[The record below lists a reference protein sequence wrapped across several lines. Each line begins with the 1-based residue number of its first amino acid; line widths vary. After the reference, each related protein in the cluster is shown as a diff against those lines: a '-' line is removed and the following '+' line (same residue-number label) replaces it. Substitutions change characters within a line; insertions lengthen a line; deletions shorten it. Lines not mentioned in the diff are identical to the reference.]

1 MKIIDTINRFLQD
14 EKTGGI
20 ILMVCTVVSL
30 WLANSAAGPAYT
42 AFWNLPFAGETVVH
56 WINDGLMTVFFL
68 MIGLELKRE
77 ILEGQFSHVKKALL
91 PVFAAVGGMLVPA
104 GIFTLFNYGT
114 PAQRGAGIPM
124 ATDVAFALAVLLM
137 VGKNVPLS
145 LKLFLLAIAV
155 IDDLL
160 AIIVIAVFYSGG
172 LSVGYLGMALG
183 IFAVLLVCSRLG
195 LKSIFI
201 FIPAGIIM
209 WYCMLHSGIHAT
221 ISGVLLAIAL
231 PYKKGDETSLSAR
244 LHHGLHKPVAFFI
257 LPLFALANTAITVSG
272 NYWQSMATSN
282 SLGIIGGLVIG
293 KPLGVFLFSF
303 IAVKTGIGALHS
315 DLRWK
320 HVFGV
325 AVLAGIGFTISI
337 FISLL
342 AFDDEVLVNQSKM
355 AVLTASVLAA
365 VLAVVWFIVIG
376 GRGRGRKK
384 ALTMELGTSD

>member
-1 MKIIDTINRFLQD
+1 MKIVDAINRFLQD

-20 ILMVCTVVSL
+20 ILMACTVISL
-30 WLANSAAGPAYT
+30 WLANSHAAGGYI
-42 AFWNLPFAGETVVH
+42 AFWNLPVAGESVVH

-77 ILEGQFSHVKKALL
+77 ILEGQFSNVKKALL

-114 PAQRGAGIPM
+114 PAQSGAGIPM
-124 ATDVAFALAVLLM
+124 ATDVAFALAILSM
-137 VGKNVPLS
+137 VGKNIPLS

-160 AIIVIAVFYSGG
+160 AIIVIAVFYTGG
-172 LSVGYLGMALG
+172 LSPVYLAISIG
-183 IFAVLLVCSRLG
+183 IFIVLLLCSRFG
-195 LKSIFI
+195 LKSAFI
-201 FIPAGIIM
+201 FIPAGILM

-257 LPLFALANTAITVSG
+257 LPLFALANTAIALTG
-272 NYWQSMATSN
+272 NYWQSMLTN
-282 SLGIIGGLVIG
+282 SSMGIIAGLVAG

-303 IAVKTGIGALHS
+303 VAVKSGIGALHS
-315 DLRWK
+315 DLQWK

-325 AVLAGIGFTISI
+325 AILAGIGFTISI

-342 AFDDEVLVNQSKM
+342 AFNNEALVNQSKM

-365 VLAVVWFIVIG
+365 VLAALWFLIMG
-376 GRGRGRKK
+376 RKARGR
-384 ALTMELGTSD
+384 ATQP

>member
-1 MKIIDTINRFLQD
+1 MKIVDAINRFLQD

-20 ILMVCTVVSL
+20 LLMQCTIVSL
-30 WLANSAAGPAYT
+30 WLANSTIGPAYI
-42 AFWNLPFAGETVVH
+42 AFWNQPFAGETIAH
-56 WINDGLMTVFFL
+56 WINDGLMAIFFL

-77 ILEGQFSHVKKALL
+77 VLEGQFRHVKKALL
-91 PVFAAVGGMLVPA
+91 PVLAAIGGMLVPA
-104 GIFTLFNYGT
+104 GIYTLFNYGT
-114 PAQRGAGIPM
+114 PTRSGAGIPM

-137 VGKNVPLS
+137 VGKNIPLS

-160 AIIVIAVFYSGG
+160 AIIVIAVFYTGG
-172 LSVGYLGMALG
+172 LSLGYFGLALG
-183 IFAVLLVCSRLG
+183 IFLLLLFCSRLG
-195 LKSIFI
+195 VKSAFV
-201 FIPAGIIM
+201 FIPAGVLM

-244 LHHGLHKPVAFFI
+244 MHHSLHKPVAFFI
-257 LPLFALANTAITVSG
+257 LPLFALANTAITLSG
-272 NYWQSMATSN
+272 NYWQSMVTSS
-282 SLGIIGGLVIG
+282 SLGIIGGLVVG

-303 IAVKTGIGALHS
+303 IAVKTGLGALHS
-315 DLRWK
+315 DLTWK

-325 AVLAGIGFTISI
+325 SVLAGIGFTISI

-342 AFDDEVLVNQSKM
+342 AFDSEALINQSKI

-365 VLAVVWFIVIG
+365 LLAVVWFMLIG
-376 GRGRGRKK
+376 KKTRK
-384 ALTMELGTSD
+384 A

>member
-1 MKIIDTINRFLQD
+1 MRIFDAINRFFQD
-14 EKTGGI
+14 EKIGGI
-20 ILMVCTVVSL
+20 ILMACTVVSL
-30 WLANSAAGPAYT
+30 CLANSAAGPGYI
-42 AFWNLPFAGETVVH
+42 AFWNLPFAGDTLVH

-77 ILEGQFSHVKKALL
+77 ILEGQFSNVKKALL

-114 PAQRGAGIPM
+114 STQQGAGIPM

-137 VGKNVPLS
+137 VGKKVPLS

-160 AIIVIAVFYSGG
+160 AIIVIAVFYTGG
-172 LSVGYLGMALG
+172 LSIGYLSMALG
-183 IFAVLLVCSRLG
+183 IFIVLLVCSRLG
-195 LKSIFI
+195 VKSIFI
-201 FIPAGIIM
+201 FIPAGILM

-231 PYKKGDETSLSAR
+231 PYKKADETSLSAR
-244 LHHGLHKPVAFFI
+244 LHHSLHKPVAFII

-272 NYWQSMATSN
+272 NYWQSMLTNS
-282 SLGIIGGLVIG
+282 SLGIIAGLVAG

-303 IAVKTGIGALHS
+303 IAVKTRAGALHS
-315 DLRWK
+315 DLSWK

-325 AVLAGIGFTISI
+325 AILAGMGFTISI

-342 AFDDEVLVNQSKM
+342 AFNDDGLVNQSKM

-365 VLAVVWFIVIG
+365 VLAAAWFV
-376 GRGRGRKK
+376 
-384 ALTMELGTSD
+384 LTGSRRTTRQEL

>member
-1 MKIIDTINRFLQD
+1 MKIVDAVNRFLQD
-14 EKTGGI
+14 EKTGGV
-20 ILMVCTVVSL
+20 ILMACTVVSL
-30 WLANSAAGPAYT
+30 WLANSSIAAGYI
-42 AFWNLPFAGETVVH
+42 AFWNMPVAGETVVH
-56 WINDGLMTVFFL
+56 RINDGLMTVFFL
-68 MIGLELKRE
+68 VIGLELKRE
-77 ILEGQFSHVKKALL
+77 ILEGQFSNVKKALL

-137 VGKNVPLS
+137 VGKNIPLS

-160 AIIVIAVFYSGG
+160 AIIVIAVFYSAG
-172 LSVGYLGMALG
+172 LSFGYLGMALG
-183 IFAVLLVCSRLG
+183 IFVVLLLCSRLG

-201 FIPAGIIM
+201 FIPAGIVM

-231 PYKKGDETSLSAR
+231 PYKKGNETSLSAR
-244 LHHGLHKPVAFFI
+244 LQYGLHKPVAFFI
-257 LPLFALANTAITVSG
+257 LPLFALANTAITLSG
-272 NYWQSMATSN
+272 NYWQSMAAS
-282 SLGIIGGLVIG
+282 SSVGIIAGLVLG

-303 IAVKTGIGALHS
+303 IAVKTGAGALNS
-315 DLRWK
+315 SLQWK

-342 AFDDEVLVNQSKM
+342 AFTDNALVNQSKM

-365 VLAVVWFIVIG
+365 VLATVWFSMM
-376 GRGRGRKK
+376 GRRASR
-384 ALTMELGTSD
+384 